1 MYAATIIWD
10 SKTKAIDV
18 AASETELL
26 IGMSLLYEFKL
37 EIEAIENGAVA
48 IKSLEDV

>member
-1 MYAATIIWD
+1 MDEFKEIQIQGEKPRTVWVAII
-10 SKTKAIDV
+10 SV
-18 AASETELL
+18 GRSP
-26 IGMSLLYEFKL
+26 LYEFKL